1 MINQILT
8 QLERKTIVIKL
19 DNEGAFSG
27 ELDIELDGF
36 YITFDLDLQA
46 YFSLPEPTT
55 LEHYYPGGDL
65 EGADIDISDLI
76 IYDSNGDDIVL
87 DAWETKRI
95 SRLINENLE
104 FN

>member
-1 MINQILT
+1 MTKQILT
-8 QLERKTIVIKL
+8 QLESKTIAVKL
-19 DNEGAFSG
+19 KDDGTFSG
-27 ELDIELDGF
+27 IEQIELQDF
-36 YITFDLDLQA
+36 TIEYFLEAQA
-46 YFSLPEPTT
+46 YFSAPEISTG
-55 LEHYYPGGDL
+55 YYGGTL